1 MRSRL
6 LTAFATALIA
16 AGCGSTTGP
25 SGASTFTVMLKD
37 SPFSDAKSV
46 LITFSEVSAHP
57 ADGDWTKLPF
67 ADAATSRTCD
77 LKKLVDAQDV
87 LGTGPLA
94 TGRYTMVRV
103 VITSATLYFD
113 NAADG
118 PACAATVTAPAGRS
132 AAVDVPSG
140 EVRLNRNFE
149 VDADGATTM
158 LIDFDGDRSIHET
171 GNGRYLMQP
180 VITIVSVQ

>member
-6 LTAFATALIA
+6 LIACAAALTAVA
-16 AGCGSTTGP
+16 CGSTTGP
-25 SGASTFTVMLKD
+25 SGASSFTVMLKD

-46 LITFSEVSAHP
+46 LITFSEVSAHR
-57 ADGDWTKLPF
+57 AEGEWITLPF

-87 LGTGPLA
+87 LGSGPLTA
-94 TGRYTMVRV
+94 GRYTMVRV
-103 VITSATLYFD
+103 VVTSATLYFD
-113 NAADG
+113 NAAAG
-118 PACAATVTAPAGRS
+118 APCAAAVTAPEGRS
-132 AAVDVPSG
+132 AAVEVPSG

-171 GNGRYLMQP
+171 GNGRYMMQP
-180 VITIVSVQ
+180 VITVVSVQ